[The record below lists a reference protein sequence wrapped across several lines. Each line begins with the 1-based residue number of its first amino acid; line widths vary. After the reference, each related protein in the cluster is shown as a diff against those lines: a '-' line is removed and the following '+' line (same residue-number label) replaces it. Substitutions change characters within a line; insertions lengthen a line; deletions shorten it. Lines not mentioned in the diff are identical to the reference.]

1 MSQRLV
7 LPLNDLRVTA
17 GYKNPQYLAYWKF
30 AHYGMDC
37 TSPSTTVYAC
47 GNGEVV
53 ACGQDGPDL
62 TGANSRLGNVIVIVY
77 KDVLCNDGKV
87 RNLTCRMYHFAA
99 IRTSVGQKVTKDTVI
114 GYYGNT
120 GANTTGAH
128 LHIEFDTDINYPT
141 LAYGVSVKSI
151 NRIINTQAVYKQAGG
166 LADSTINPSQVWF
179 VDANQSIKGATNGWF
194 VDSDVTAP
202 KLPQDKPTNPK
213 AETVPKADYDALQV
227 KYDGLQ
233 TKYNALVN
241 GMKALIGG

>member
-30 AHYGMDC
+30 AHYGMNC

-62 TGANSRLGNVIVIVY
+62 TGANSRLGNVVVIVY
-77 KDVLCNDGKV
+77 KDVLCNNGKV

-99 IRTSVGQKVTKDTVI
+99 IRTSAGQKVTKDTVI

-151 NRIINTQAVYKQAGG
+151 NRIINTQAAVQKAGG
-166 LADSTINPSQVWF
+166 LADSTISPSQVWF
-179 VDANQSIKGATNGWF
+179 VDGNQQIKGATNGWY
-194 VDSDVTAP
+194 VDSDITAP
-202 KLPQDKPTNPK
+202 KILLDMPTEPVQ
-213 AETVPKADYDALQV
+213 ETVPKAEYDAVAAERDAAISKYDALV
-227 KYDGLQ
+227 SSIK
-233 TKYNALVN
+233 ALV
-241 GMKALIGG
+241 G

>member
-99 IRTSVGQKVTKDTVI
+99 IRVSVGQKVTKDTVI

-128 LHIEFDTDINYPT
+128 LHIEFDADINYPT

-151 NRIINTQAVYKQAGG
+151 NRIINTQAAVQNAGG

-179 VDANQSIKGATNGWF
+179 LDANQSIKGAANGWY
-194 VDSDVTAP
+194 VDGDITAP
-202 KLPQDKPTNPK
+202 KMPQDMPTTPTE
-213 AETVPKADYDALQV
+213 ETVPKAEYDAVVAERDALAAKVVQAV
-227 KYDGLQ
+227 KILG
-233 TKYNALVN
+233 
-241 GMKALIGG
+241 